1 MQAPRTGM
9 GQEGGPVV
17 ECGRIWLGGFK
28 APPRGACAEAG
39 EATLGSVVG
48 WPLHRDPAF
57 RVTLIEPNGGS

>member
-1 MQAPRTGM
+1 M
-9 GQEGGPVV
+9 
-17 ECGRIWLGGFK
+17 GGFK